1 MREFGLLL
9 LGLTVTGSA
18 LALELP
24 GPVVNADWLA
34 EHSRDVQIVD
44 VRSDT
49 KSFAAQPVLEAD
61 AKAGK
66 KIMVAVG
73 GHIPGALLVDFQAIR
88 TDRKIGNVV
97 VKFMNPEKAD
107 FERLMQAAGVMA
119 NKPIVLVA
127 VGENAS
133 DVDQA
138 ARLYWQFKYYG
149 EKNLAVLD
157 GGLAGWLKE
166 GRAVSNTADA
176 PAKGNWVS
184 TGENKD
190 LLAESEDVA
199 RAVKDQRTQLVDA
212 RDLSQFYGLVKR
224 ADVKAYGHIPGARPF
239 PLNVQ
244 VRAEGGIA
252 TFLPPAAY
260 KAIFE
265 QSGVRA
271 MGPAITYC
279 NTGQL
284 AAGAWFVMS
293 EILKIPQVRLYD
305 GSMIEWTLESRPTV
319 SVLER

>member
-1 MREFGLLL
+1 MRGFGLFL
-9 LGLTVTGSA
+9 LGLSVTGSA

-34 EHSRDVQIVD
+34 QHSLDVQIVD
-44 VRSDT
+44 IRSDT
-49 KSFAAQPVLEAD
+49 KSFAAQPVFETEART
-61 AKAGK
+61 GK
-66 KIMVAVG
+66 KVTVAVG
-73 GHIPGALLVDFQAIR
+73 GHIPGALLVDFQTIR
-88 TDRKIGNVV
+88 TDRKIGNIV

-119 NKPIVLVA
+119 NKPIILVA

-166 GRAVSNTADA
+166 GRAVSNAADA

-184 TGENKD
+184 TGENKN

-199 RAVKDQRTQLVDA
+199 RAVKDERTQLVDA
-212 RDLSQFYGLVKR
+212 RDLPQFYGLVKR
-224 ADVKAYGHIPGARPF
+224 ADVNAYGHIPGARPF
-239 PLNVQ
+239 PLDVQ
-244 VRAEGGIA
+244 VKTEGGIA
-252 TFLPPAAY
+252 KFLPPAAY

-265 QSGVRA
+265 QSGVRTT
-271 MGPAITYC
+271 GPTITYC
-279 NTGQL
+279 NTGHL
-284 AAGAWFVMS
+284 GSGAWFVMS
-293 EILKIPQVRLYD
+293 EILRIPQVRLYD
-305 GSMIEWTLESRPTV
+305 GSMIEWTLENRPTV
-319 SVLER
+319 SVPER